1 MIRFCTFWLLLFFL
15 ACCLLQQA
23 LRKTLQVSLVVPS
36 LEEASERVE
45 RQPLVHPS
53 STEHRDEGAAGSQ
66 TKKEVPGFR
75 ARVSILSCRECQGGS
90 LGDLSTLKASGP
102 LRHVVVSM
110 ASRDV
115 DILAFLV
122 LARSLR
128 TAGRFSGDIVLMWF
142 GNPQQDISCRY
153 KQALEELRF
162 KVVCVRQPL
171 HEAEIHSSVTG
182 RSWDW
187 VKLLAFTLT
196 DFDLGVFLDVD
207 MMAIRQTNELW
218 SGLGLGAGSA
228 QKQLAFVDG
237 PKSLLNSGIFVFRP
251 SMEDFTALTNLVR
264 RGKYSELDGWNHAGI
279 VSGKNN
285 HWDECQGLLYHYF
298 VQLHRGGVQL
308 SREVWGASPDGLSGS
323 ASIVH
328 FAGSS
333 KPCVL
338 ASMKKP
344 GHTVND
350 ESLSSYVQ
358 WYDYLSQTVDADT
371 IASLSAA
378 CARPLRGPHPV
389 APGNLATKSHWEDHA
404 PLSPGLSAVVVTQ
417 AEYDGTV
424 TCSFVSES
432 AEKSV
437 FCAQE
442 VAEHTLVKRWI
453 PRDATVLEMGARYG
467 TTSCAISR
475 ALGNSGKQVA
485 VEPDE
490 RVWNAISQ
498 NRATHNCN
506 FILHRGIV
514 GGGGYVLSGL
524 QYGKR
529 AHREKGISG
538 IPHLTMAEA
547 ERVYGLRFDTLLID
561 CEGCVNSFLKENPD
575 ALTNIQLILL
585 EADQPKTIDY
595 RKVITTLAKHGF
607 EVVDKFQE
615 VDRPNKLWHY
625 AFKRS
630 QKKRAS

>member
-1 MIRFCTFWLLLFFL
+1 MIRFCTFWVLLFVL

-23 LRKTLQVSLVVPS
+23 LRKTLQVSLVAPS
-36 LEEASERVE
+36 LGEASERVE
-45 RQPLVHPS
+45 GSS
-53 STEHRDEGAAGSQ
+53 STERRDHGSAGSQ
-66 TKKEVPGFR
+66 ASLVQGEVPGR
-75 ARVSILSCRECQGGS
+75 ARGARVSVPSCHGCRGGS
-90 LGDLSTLKASGP
+90 LGDLSTLKATGP

-110 ASRDV
+110 ASREVDV
-115 DILAFLV
+115 LAFLV

-128 TAGRFSGDIVLMWF
+128 AAGRFSGDIVLMWF
-142 GNPQQDISCRY
+142 GDPKTDISCRH
-153 KQALEELRF
+153 KQAMEELHFR
-162 KVVCVRQPL
+162 VVCVRQPL
-171 HEAEIHSSVTG
+171 RETEIHSSVTG

-196 DFDLGVFLDVD
+196 GFDLGVFLDVD
-207 MMAIRQTNELW
+207 MMAVRQIDELW
-218 SGLGLGAGSA
+218 SGLGAGGA
-228 QKQLAFVDG
+228 QTQLAFVDG

-251 SMEDFTALTNLVR
+251 NMEDFTGLTNLVR
-264 RGKYSELDGWNHAGI
+264 RGQYSELDGWNHAGI
-279 VSGKNN
+279 VSGKSN

-298 VQLHRGGVQL
+298 VQLRRGGVQL
-308 SREVWGASPDGLSGS
+308 SREVWGASPYALSGS
-323 ASIVH
+323 AGIVH
-328 FAGSS
+328 FTGNS

-350 ESLSSYVQ
+350 ESLQSYVQ

-371 IASLSAA
+371 IASLSAGA
-378 CARPLRGPHPV
+378 CERPVRAGSRPLR

-404 PLSPGLSAVVVTQ
+404 PLSPGSSVVVVTQ

-424 TCSFVSES
+424 ACSFVSES
-432 AEKSV
+432 TEKSV

-467 TTSCAISR
+467 TTSCAISQ

-506 FILHRGIV
+506 FILHRGIL

-547 ERVYGLRFDTLLID
+547 EQAYGLRFDTLLID
-561 CEGCVNSFLKENPD
+561 CEGCVNSFLKENHD
-575 ALTNIQLILL
+575 ALTNIRLILL

-595 RKVITTLAKHGF
+595 RKVIANLAKHGF

-615 VDRPNKLWHY
+615 LDRPNKLWHY

-630 QKKRAS
+630 Q